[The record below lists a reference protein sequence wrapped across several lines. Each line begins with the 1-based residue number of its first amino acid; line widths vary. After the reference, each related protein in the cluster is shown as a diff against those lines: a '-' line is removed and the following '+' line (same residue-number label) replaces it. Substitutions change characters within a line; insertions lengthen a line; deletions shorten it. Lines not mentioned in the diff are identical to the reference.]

1 MRFRTIDVQTVTN
14 WVGRVL
20 RFDFTAFDE
29 IRDEPSAT
37 TPAVLIVLVG
47 SFIAGF
53 GSWLWA
59 LQHDNF
65 PNVDAAEVFIKSLLV
80 GGMIQTAVW
89 FVWVYL
95 VYQVLSRGYGH
106 QTTFPELVRTMG
118 LAFSPIVF
126 SVLVAI
132 TVLALPFGLASF
144 ALMFLFTNI
153 AIQQTT
159 GADMR
164 ESSMANITG
173 FVVFLVVMGM
183 FANVAEIEP
192 FGGVAPGILFFS
204 LDF

>member
-1 MRFRTIDVQTVTN
+1 MRFRTIDVQTVAN

-29 IRDEPSAT
+29 IRDEASAT
-37 TPAVLIVLVG
+37 APAVLIVLVG

-59 LQHDNF
+59 LQHDTIGDI
-65 PNVDAAEVFIKSLLV
+65 DAAEVFIKSMVL

-89 FVWVYL
+89 FLWVYL
-95 VYQVLSRGYGH
+95 VYQVLTRGYGH
-106 QTTFPELVRTMG
+106 PTTFVELVRPMG

-132 TVLALPFGLASF
+132 TVLALPFGIASF
-144 ALMFLFTNI
+144 ALTFLFTNI

-159 GADMR
+159 GADTR
-164 ESSMANITG
+164 EMAMANITG
-173 FVVFLVVMGM
+173 FVVFVVVMGM

>member
-1 MRFRTIDVQTVTN
+1 MRFRTIDVPTVTS

-29 IRDEPSAT
+29 IRDEVSAT
-37 TPAVLIVLVG
+37 TPAVLIVLAG

-53 GSWLWA
+53 GSFLWA

-65 PNVDAAEVFIKSLLV
+65 PNVDVAEVFIKSMLV

-95 VYQVLSRGYGH
+95 VYQVLTRGYGH
-106 QTTFPELVRTMG
+106 QISFAELVRPMG

-132 TVLALPFGLASF
+132 TVLAMPFGLASF
-144 ALMFLFTNI
+144 ALVFLFTNI

-159 GADMR
+159 GADIR
-164 ESSMANITG
+164 ETSMANITG

>member
-1 MRFRTIDVQTVTN
+1 MRFRTIDVPTVTN

-29 IRDEPSAT
+29 IRDERSAT
-37 TPAVLIVLVG
+37 TPAVLIVLAG

-59 LQHDNF
+59 LQLDSIGT
-65 PNVDAAEVFIKSLLV
+65 AEVFVKSMLV

-95 VYQVLSRGYGH
+95 VFQVLTRGYGH
-106 QTTFPELVRTMG
+106 ATTFPELVRTMG

-126 SVLVAI
+126 SVLIAV
-132 TVLALPFGLASF
+132 TVLAIPFGIVSF
-144 ALMFLFTNI
+144 GMVFLFTNI
-153 AIQQTT
+153 AIQQTS
-159 GADMR
+159 GADIR
-164 ESSMANITG
+164 ETSMANVTG
-173 FVVFLVVMGM
+173 FVAFAVVMGM
-183 FANVAEIEP
+183 FANVAEVGAV
-192 FGGVAPGILFFS
+192 GGVAPGVLFFA